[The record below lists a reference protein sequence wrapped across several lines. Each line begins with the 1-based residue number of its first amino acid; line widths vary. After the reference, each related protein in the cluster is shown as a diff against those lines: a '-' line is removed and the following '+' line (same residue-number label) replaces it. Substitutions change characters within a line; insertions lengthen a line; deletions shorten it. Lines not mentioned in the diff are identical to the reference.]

1 MGNIMKTPT
10 TTAWAVAGLL
20 LAAGSGHA
28 QVSAEGM
35 GKVLPVELYI
45 CTYNEGQGPADLD
58 KVITRWS
65 KFMDDNDIDD
75 YAAWTLKPVFYGPEQ
90 DFDVIWLGAYR
101 DGNAMGKDMDT
112 WLASGG
118 ELQAA
123 FDKVVNCNAHLAM
136 ASAMYK
142 APADGATPSSGFITM
157 MDCKLNEG
165 HRYVDIKAAEMKW
178 AEHLTRSGSTA
189 GYWHWTPTFGGGDAE
204 FDYKVVFA
212 YPTFADIGADFEQYA
227 NEGGRERSEETFG
240 EIDECDDARVYATTS
255 RRAAQ
260 LRD

>member
-1 MGNIMKTPT
+1 
-10 TTAWAVAGLL
+10 
-20 LAAGSGHA
+20 
-28 QVSAEGM
+28 
-35 GKVLPVELYI
+35 
-45 CTYNEGQGPADLD
+45 
-58 KVITRWS
+58 
-65 KFMDDNDIDD
+65 MDDNNTDD
-75 YAAWTLKPVFYGPEQ
+75 YAAWTLTPVFYGPEQ

-178 AEHLTRSGSTA
+178 GEHLTRSGSTA
-189 GYWHWTPTFGGGDAE
+189 GYWHWTPTYGGGDAE

-212 YPTFADIGADFEQYA
+212 YPTFADIGADFERYA